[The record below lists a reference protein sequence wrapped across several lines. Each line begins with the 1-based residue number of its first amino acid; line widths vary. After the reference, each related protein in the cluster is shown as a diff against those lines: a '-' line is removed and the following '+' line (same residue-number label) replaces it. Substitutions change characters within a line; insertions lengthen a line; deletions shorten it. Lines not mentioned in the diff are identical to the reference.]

1 VTNDQSS
8 LVSNSH
14 KVSRCRLA
22 PIRYN
27 SVYLMCTDHHQSV
40 QSGLLSAPHTS
51 TNYSDCSFVVHGPCA
66 WNSLPAEL
74 RSLDTLDT
82 FRQTKDFFVLS
93 VTADLAHL
101 WHCAILR
108 FTKFFN
114 NNNNRSVLV
123 AIYLQS

>member
-1 VTNDQSS
+1 MD
-8 LVSNSH
+8 LVRGT
-14 KVSRCRLA
+14 VF
-22 PIRYN
+22 
-27 SVYLMCTDHHQSV
+27 
-40 QSGLLSAPHTS
+40 LL
-51 TNYSDCSFVVHGPCA
+51 NYVH
-66 WNSLPAEL
+66 WT
-74 RSLDTLDT
+74 RFDT

-101 WHCAILR
+101 WHCEILR